1 MLNKNEDGFALIELM
16 IAVLILTVAVL
27 GVAGSTSSMSIMA
40 NKADLRSEALQ
51 AVDDQISRISVEP
64 RFGLIDSLY
73 AGTDTVVAG
82 LPGFSRVTAIDTVR
96 VGLPSG
102 DTIMFRHVRVSV
114 SGPTLPDGV
123 SRSVV
128 LGAP

>member
-1 MLNKNEDGFALIELM
+1 MLNRSDEGFALIEL
-16 IAVLILTVAVL
+16 IVALLVLTVAIL
-27 GVAGSTSSMSIMA
+27 GVAGSASTMSIRA
-40 NKADLRSEALQ
+40 NSADLRSQALQ
-51 AVDDQISRISVEP
+51 AVDDQISRISVDP
-64 RFGLIDSLY
+64 RYGLMDSLY

-102 DTIMFRHVRVSV
+102 DTIQFRRVKVSV
-114 SGPTLPDGV
+114 AGPTLPDGV

>member
-1 MLNKNEDGFALIELM
+1 MLNKNDEGFALIELM
-16 IAVLILTVAVL
+16 IAVLILTVAIL
-27 GVAGSTSSMSIMA
+27 GVAGSTSSMSLLA

-51 AVDDQISRISVEP
+51 AVDDQISRISVDP
-64 RFGLIDSLY
+64 RYGLMDSLY

-82 LPGFSRVTAIDTVR
+82 LPGFSRTTAIDTVE

-102 DTIMFRHVRVSV
+102 DTILFRRVRVSV
-114 SGPTLPDGV
+114 TGPTLPDGV

-128 LGAP
+128 LGTP

>member
-1 MLNKNEDGFALIELM
+1 MLNRKDEGFALIELM
-16 IAVLILTVAVL
+16 VALLVLTVAIL
-27 GVAGSTSSMSIMA
+27 GVAGSASTMSIRA
-40 NKADLRSEALQ
+40 NSADLRSQALQ
-51 AVDDQISRISVEP
+51 AVDDQISRISVDP
-64 RFGLIDSLY
+64 RYGLMDSLY

-82 LPGFSRVTAIDTVR
+82 LPGFSRVTAIDTVL

-102 DTIMFRHVRVSV
+102 DTIQFRRVKVSV
-114 SGPTLPDGV
+114 AGPTLPDGV